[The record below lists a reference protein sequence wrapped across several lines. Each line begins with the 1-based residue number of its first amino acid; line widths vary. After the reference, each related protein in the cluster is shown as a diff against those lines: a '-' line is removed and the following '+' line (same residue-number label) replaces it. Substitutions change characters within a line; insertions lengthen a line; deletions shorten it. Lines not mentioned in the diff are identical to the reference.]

1 MNKWIELLFGLI
13 LINFAVIAW
22 YMGYWGL
29 GEAALT
35 FFKGGLVWFIIM
47 IGLLFLLLGI
57 SDLKN

>member
-13 LINFAVIAW
+13 LINLAVIAW
-22 YMGYWGL
+22 SANYWGL

-57 SDLKN
+57 SDLKG